1 MVLDKNPSNYYAEIE
16 QLAFNPNNLI
26 PGIEPTPDKMLQV
39 GVVLLYLPSYYR
51 HVPTYMIPHL

>member
-51 HVPTYMIPHL
+51 PVPTYMIPHL

>member
-1 MVLDKNPSNYYAEIE
+1 MVLDKNPGNYYAEIE

-39 GVVLLYLPSYYR
+39 CVFSLLML
-51 HVPTYMIPHL
+51 IEA